1 MNVRTILYT
10 AMTCILLLPA
20 SLRAQDTDA
29 RLKKLEED
37 VKRLTDLVVTLT
49 ENGKQVVT
57 KIGKI
62 DGAVEALTTVVSEQE
77 KSVRAVAERGSEGD
91 PILSLRSNMEKNPE
105 LRDEFGKLV
114 NESIRN
120 EGEIKVHNKTATW
133 QTLKVNTRGLLPV
146 GQGEIKVM
154 KVPVGTVTT
163 ELVGLESPK
172 NWTVGAP
179 NYLQSINIEP
189 ASRVTVFRPT
199 FVESVREVTV
209 FRQTIIEPLSEI
221 TILRPVI
228 GPVPVTV
235 LRPAIRFAP
244 VPSYTVYRTG
254 LFGLRRT
261 VVVNPPVV
269 FGPPAVF
276 WP

>member
-20 SLRAQDTDA
+20 GVRAQDTDA
-29 RLKKLEED
+29 RLKKLEEN
-37 VKRLTDLVVTLT
+37 VNRITDLVVALT
-49 ENGKQVVT
+49 A
-57 KIGKI
+57 
-62 DGAVEALTTVVSEQE
+62 DVEALTALANEKE
-77 KSVRAVAERGSEGD
+77 KSLRAIVEGGSEGN
-91 PILSLRSNMEKNPE
+91 PLSSLKFNMEKSQAF
-105 LRDEFGKLV
+105 RDEFGDAV
-114 NESIRN
+114 NQSIRK

-133 QTLKVNTRGLLPV
+133 QTLKVNNRVLLTV
-146 GQGEIKVM
+146 GPGEIKVM

-209 FRQTIIEPLSEI
+209 FRPTIIEPLSEI
-221 TILRPVI
+221 TILRPVF